1 MKRVVKNGGESVL
14 GVGFVWSSWD
24 LKVSHEHGL
33 GGLAGIIGQD
43 HRTELLS
50 TVQKSAELKVCDLC
64 IAACHRVCVQLP
76 KCQSELLLRCRNV
89 AGIRVHWKQ
98 RWTVMLHWV
107 QAQNGLLSIF
117 L

>member
-50 TVQKSAELKVCDLC
+50 TVQKSAELRK
-64 IAACHRVCVQLP
+64 CVIFALLLVTEYVYS
-76 KCQSELLLRCRNV
+76 CQSVSQNCFSGAEMLQGLGF
-89 AGIRVHWKQ
+89 AGNSDGQ
-98 RWTVMLHWV
+98 
-107 QAQNGLLSIF
+107 
-117 L
+117 